1 MNRRERN
8 LLILL
13 GVLVLAAGG
22 FFLLTRGGGDDE
34 EQTAATAPAAPAP
47 PAAAAPGVPAE
58 GEAEN
63 PLEEPPKV
71 FRFFGGRDPFVQLVV
86 AEAGASGAETAAA
99 TTGEAPPAPPAPVE
113 PAPVGAEEDAQG
125 EAVTVDQKRVEL
137 VDVVDEDT
145 AQVEVATE
153 EFKVNEGDRFAKYF
167 ELVSVDA
174 TCTRLLFGDVSFVL
188 CEGGAR

>member
-1 MNRRERN
+1 MNRRQRN

-22 FFLLTRGGGDDE
+22 FFLLTRGGGDE
-34 EQTAATAPAAPAP
+34 EQAAVTTPAAPAP

-58 GEAEN
+58 GEEEN
-63 PLEEPPKV
+63 PLAEPPKV

-86 AEAGASGAETAAA
+86 AEAGASGVETAAA
-99 TTGEAPPAPPAPVE
+99 TTGEAPPPPAPVA

-125 EAVTVDQKRVEL
+125 QAVTVDQKRVTL

-153 EFKVNEGDRFAKYF
+153 EFKVDEGDRFAKYF

-174 TCTRLLFGDVSFVL
+174 TCTRLLFGDVAFEL
-188 CEGGAR
+188 CKGGAR